1 MCQKTDII
9 FVLDRSGSIRRSDF
23 DLMRMFLLSF
33 GEDLKIGGRDSKG
46 EIVGQGAIVTFSERG
61 TKRITL
67 KESQTPGRFAEVVKN
82 MPGPLGVGRTKTHSG
97 LRIADKEVAV
107 KSAGYREDDANV
119 TKILMVIT
127 DGEQTRESRR
137 RGYEYVG
144 DAMQP
149 FFQRDMNV
157 FAVGVGIF
165 GEEVRQQIKDMVELP
180 QNVIFPNSFKE
191 LTGKV
196 KYFMSKILPGKC
208 LRSLSLTVTLT
219 CRNNQHYHTSMPL
232 P

>member
-1 MCQKTDII
+1 
-9 FVLDRSGSIRRSDF
+9 
-23 DLMRMFLLSF
+23 MRMFLLLF
-33 GEDLKIGGRDSKG
+33 GENLKIGGRNSKG

-82 MPGPLGVGRTKTHSG
+82 MPGPLRGGRTRTHKG
-97 LRIADKEVAV
+97 LRIADTEVAV

-119 TKILMVIT
+119 KKILMVVT
-127 DGEQTRESRR
+127 DGEQTRESRQ
-137 RGYEYVG
+137 RGYEDVG

-157 FAVGVGIF
+157 FSVGVGIF